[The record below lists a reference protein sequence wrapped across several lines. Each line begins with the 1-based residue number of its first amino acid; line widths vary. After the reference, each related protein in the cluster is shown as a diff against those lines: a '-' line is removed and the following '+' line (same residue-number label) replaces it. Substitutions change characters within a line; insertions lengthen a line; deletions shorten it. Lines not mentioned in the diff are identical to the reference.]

1 MRAVAVERTLFKNCS
16 CYQLEKSLHLSSAV
30 QKVPVARLPCLL
42 FGPPPPAAP
51 VIGAQA
57 PSRPWPPR
65 SSVTQASGSS
75 SPCCARSLLVIFYT
89 FEPGIASLHQENNT
103 FLKQSRFLTPFYPS
117 KSGFGTSPGGPD
129 LDHFGRP
136 AFQEWF

>member
-1 MRAVAVERTLFKNCS
+1 MRAVAVKRTLFKNCS
-16 CYQLEKSLHLSSAV
+16 CYQLEKSSHSSSAV

-65 SSVTQASGSS
+65 SSVSQASGSS
-75 SPCCARSLLVIFYT
+75 SLCCARSLLVISYT

-103 FLKQSRFLTPFYPS
+103 FSKQSRFLTPFYPPKTAS
-117 KSGFGTSPGGPD
+117 GTSPGGPD
-129 LDHFGRP
+129 LDHFWRS
-136 AFQEWF
+136 AFQKCL

>member
-1 MRAVAVERTLFKNCS
+1 M
-16 CYQLEKSLHLSSAV
+16 
-30 QKVPVARLPCLL
+30 ARLPCLL

-65 SSVTQASGSS
+65 SSFTQASGSS

-89 FEPGIASLHQENNT
+89 FEPEIASLHKENNI
-103 FLKQSRFLTPFYPS
+103 FFKKIMIFDPIYPP
-117 KSGFGTSPGGPD
+117 KTAFGTSPGGPD
-129 LDHFGRP
+129 LDHFGRS
-136 AFQEWF
+136 AFHKCCKNTILLLLERRNVLLVTMGVTFSYNDKLTP